1 MAMKLPDEVRVLLA
15 RIGALETEIVRIDQK
30 LAQVEKSV
38 DDDERRITKLEQS
51 LDKGRDRL
59 RA

>member
-1 MAMKLPDEVRVLLA
+1 MDLRMKLPDEVRVLLA

-51 LDKGRDRL
+51 LDKRGD
-59 RA
+59 

>member
-1 MAMKLPDEVRVLLA
+1 MKLPDEVRVLLA

-51 LDKGRDRL
+51 LDKRGD
-59 RA
+59 